1 MKYQVTINHINNVDD
16 LENYWTVKD
25 YVNLLAQFDYPDAKS
40 TDLTELQEL
49 LSMAVSD
56 FEPNDAASKV
66 LTYKL
71 SDHLNEGQIDQIS
84 NEMLIDKV
92 SEEYPEI
99 GLHSTLYQIN
109 QLLYKAYN
117 GTFLNAKASIISCTI
132 TSEDTEN
139 TEALSKASILKV
151 LYAGFSTRNVIKRLF
166 NEQLTTD
173 AAFEE
178 AEAILWQLTTT
189 DSINYEIVTS
199 EYWLDREGF
208 AATSFTSE
216 IDFL

>member
-16 LENYWTVKD
+16 LENYWTIED

-56 FEPNDAASKV
+56 FEPKDAAATV
-66 LTYKL
+66 LAYKL

-92 SEEYPEI
+92 CEEYPEI
-99 GLHSTLYQIN
+99 SLHAVLYQIN

-117 GTFLNAKASIISCTI
+117 GKFLNAKASIISCTI
-132 TSEDTEN
+132 TSEDAEHI
-139 TEALSKASILKV
+139 EQLSKANILKV
-151 LYAGFSTRNVIKRLF
+151 LYAGFSPRNVIKRLF

-178 AEAILWQLTTT
+178 AEDIIWHLNTT
-189 DSINYEIVTS
+189 DNINYELITS
-199 EYWLDREGF
+199 ENWLDREDF
-208 AATSFTSE
+208 AATSFSSE
-216 IDFL
+216 IDF

>member
-16 LENYWTVKD
+16 LENYWTVED
-25 YVNLLAQFDYPDAKS
+25 YVNLLALFDYPDAKS

-56 FEPNDAASKV
+56 FEPNEAAAKV

-71 SDHLNEGQIDQIS
+71 SERLNEGQIDQLS

-92 SEEYPEI
+92 CEEYPEI
-99 GLHSTLYQIN
+99 SLHAALYQIN

-117 GTFLNAKASIISCTI
+117 GKFLNAKASIISCTI
-132 TSEDTEN
+132 TPEDSEQNES
-139 TEALSKASILKV
+139 LSKANVLKI
-151 LYAGFSTRNVIKRLF
+151 LYAGFSSRNVIKRLF

-178 AEAILWQLTTT
+178 AEDIFWQLNTT
-189 DSINYEIVTS
+189 DNINYEIVTS
-199 EYWLDREGF
+199 EYWLDREDF